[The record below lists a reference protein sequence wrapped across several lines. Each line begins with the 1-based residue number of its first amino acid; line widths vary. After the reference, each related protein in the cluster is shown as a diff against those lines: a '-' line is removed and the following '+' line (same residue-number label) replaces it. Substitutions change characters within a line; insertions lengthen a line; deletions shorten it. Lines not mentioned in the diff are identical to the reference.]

1 MLFKKKAHMLPR
13 NLRTCA
19 TARIAL
25 HALAPRR
32 VVTVPAMSS
41 SSSGQLTASTTA
53 LLLIPPLMWAGNA
66 VVGRMMQGSIPPIT
80 LNFARWSLAFLL
92 LMPLA
97 GWVLRRDSGL
107 WPHWRR
113 FALLGL
119 LGAGLYNALLYLAL
133 KTSTPINVT
142 LVAAATPIW
151 MLLLGRVFYGVAI
164 SRRAATGAALS
175 LSGVAVVLSRGDV
188 AQLIG
193 VKLVPGDAWMLLAS
207 LVWATYSWQ
216 LAKPPPG
223 SEPSAIKADW
233 AAFLLAQVVFGVAWS
248 GMLGAG
254 EWLTLPAAPAG
265 QPHIVWGWPLLLAL
279 VYVAV
284 GPSLLAY
291 RAWSAGVGRVGPTI
305 AGFFSNL
312 TPLFAALLSATLLG
326 ELPKPYHA
334 LGFVLIVG
342 GIVVNARR

>member
-1 MLFKKKAHMLPR
+1 
-13 NLRTCA
+13 
-19 TARIAL
+19 
-25 HALAPRR
+25 
-32 VVTVPAMSS
+32 MSS
-41 SSSGQLTASTTA
+41 PSSGQLTASTAA

-92 LMPLA
+92 LLPLA
-97 GWVLRRDSGL
+97 GWVLRSNSGM

-113 FALLGL
+113 FAWLGL

-164 SRRAATGAALS
+164 SRRAAFGAALS

-223 SEPSAIKADW
+223 SEPPAIKADW

-248 GMLGAG
+248 GLLSAG

-291 RAWSAGVGRVGPTI
+291 RAWGAGVGRVGPTI

-312 TPLFAALLSATLLG
+312 TPVFAAVLSTALLG
-326 ELPKPYHA
+326 EPPRLYHG
-334 LGFVLIVG
+334 LGFALIVG
-342 GIVVNARR
+342 GILINARR

>member
-1 MLFKKKAHMLPR
+1 
-13 NLRTCA
+13 
-19 TARIAL
+19 
-25 HALAPRR
+25 
-32 VVTVPAMSS
+32 MSS
-41 SSSGQLTASTTA
+41 SAPGPLTASTAA
-53 LLLIPPLMWAGNA
+53 LLLLPPLMWAGNA
-66 VVGRMMQGSIPPIT
+66 VVGRMMQGVIPPIT
-80 LNFARWSLAFLL
+80 LNFVRWSLALL
-92 LMPLA
+92 LLLPLA
-97 GWVLRRDSGL
+97 GWVLRRHSGL

-119 LGAGLYNALLYLAL
+119 LGAGLYNALQYLAL

-164 SRRAATGAALS
+164 SRRAALGAALS
-175 LSGVAVVLSRGDV
+175 LSGVAVVLSRGEV
-188 AQLIG
+188 AQLLA
-193 VKLVPGDAWMLLAS
+193 VQLVPGDAWMLLAS
-207 LVWATYSWQ
+207 LVWATYSWL

-223 SEPSAIKADW
+223 TEPAHIKADW

-248 GMLGAG
+248 GLMSAG
-254 EWLTLPAAPAG
+254 EWMALPAAPPG

-284 GPSLLAY
+284 GPSLVAY

-312 TPLFAALLSATLLG
+312 TPLFAAVLSATLLG
-326 ELPKPYHA
+326 EAPRLYHA
-334 LGFVLIVG
+334 AGFVLIVG
-342 GIVVNARR
+342 GILVNSRR